1 MKYIFS
7 WPEGKEIK
15 SVTELQN
22 GRYYVCA
29 SVNRLTRVNYGNSRE
44 QFWKGGKL
52 QHDESHLFTKKNG
65 SVRNQRTSKERDGRF
80 APTVSR
86 QFNSIQFISIQWSVC
101 VPTLSKERTKERERE
116 SVYVY

>member
-1 MKYIFS
+1 MHWALYLLPLPTWTLAGVKYIFS

-65 SVRNQRTSKERDGRF
+65 SVRNQRTSEETDGRF
-80 APTVSR
+80 VPTVSR
-86 QFNSIQFISIQWSVC
+86 
-101 VPTLSKERTKERERE
+101 
-116 SVYVY
+116 